1 MASPEAYRVSWE
13 IVVSREVGNSNADR
27 TGGLQSRYKSA
38 ESTGRMPA
46 VLLGNITYGKNDHQ

>member
-13 IVVSREVGNSNADR
+13 IVVSREVGNSNADC

-38 ESTGRMPA
+38 ERNSRG
-46 VLLGNITYGKNDHQ
+46 VN